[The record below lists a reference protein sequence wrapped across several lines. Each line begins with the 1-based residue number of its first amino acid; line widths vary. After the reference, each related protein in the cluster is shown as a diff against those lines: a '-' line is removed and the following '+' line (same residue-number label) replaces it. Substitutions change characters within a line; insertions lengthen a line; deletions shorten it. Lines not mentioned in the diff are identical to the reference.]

1 MGVQRIPTPY
11 TVSTDEEMALYG
23 NRALLNL
30 YIVFSL
36 NKDGLHTVITAARC
50 NHNSYR

>member
-1 MGVQRIPTPY
+1 MGFQHTPTPY

-23 NRALLNL
+23 NGAQLNM

-36 NKDGLHTVITAARC
+36 KKDGLHTVIPATRC
-50 NHNSYR
+50 NHNY